1 MLINL
6 FIIEHSLSIVKLI
19 LFYFNG
25 WKMKD
30 KHTRNAFEIELF
42 GVLLIPENWRC
53 KKGMSQAFG

>member
-1 MLINL
+1 MLMNL

-30 KHTRNAFEIELF
+30 KHTMNTFEIEFF
-42 GVLLIPENWRC
+42 GVLLMPENWRY
-53 KKGMSQAFG
+53 KKGMS